1 MLDICR
7 ARLVDTSTSIARR
20 GRSLGVTDMLS
31 MSFNRLS
38 TGKLKNVFRGILIS
52 VQMLAAVFA
61 FELAHFQTKAAVYV
75 SAGIAPP
82 AAWEESV
89 CYAQLA
95 AIPGTLVSQH
105 RTELPKAGATDMLC
119 EFVVL
124 DHAAHVQVLD
134 CQNIEPAH
142 QICGELVQCVLP
154 AVGDLGVQT
163 SHFQPLLIPTA
174 TALDA
179 TGENPLQSRQPCG
192 VAGSVAWVGYSSAVT
207 QGCQTANSKVN
218 PDLASSLGE
227 RGLGW
232 FIQTKTH
239 EIASIPALGYRAGS
253 RLARETATPFDM
265 KPTDFGNC
273 EVAVCRIPFET
284 ARMVFGGLLAVLGSK
299 PWIGCPLGKEIGE
312 RSLQV
317 PQCLLLWDAGRF
329 TQKSKLAG
337 ITMFSP
343 SRAAGV
349 VIDRLAVFEAVRAE
363 AQGKI
368 VGVPDT
374 AELPRQLPRL
384 AVCRVASECHANF
397 HLQESDTSCKVCQML
412 ISTTEKAGL
421 KPRGFQPIRNG

>member
-1 MLDICR
+1 MLNIRR
-7 ARLVDTSTSIARR
+7 AKLFDASQRFASAGRSPLWTCNLSTSFN
-20 GRSLGVTDMLS
+20 GLS
-31 MSFNRLS
+31 NR
-38 TGKLKNVFRGILIS
+38 KIQDVFSS
-52 VQMLAAVFA
+52 VLVSIQMLAAIFA
-61 FELAHFQTKAAVYV
+61 FELSDFQTKFGVDMAAG
-75 SAGIAPP
+75 AAPL
-82 AAWEESV
+82 AAWEEPVSNS
-89 CYAQLA
+89 QLP
-95 AIPGTLVSQH
+95 AIPSALVSQH
-105 RTELPKAGATDMLC
+105 RTELPKAGATDMLG
-119 EFVVL
+119 ELVIL
-124 DHAAHVQVLD
+124 DHAAHVQVLNR
-134 CQNIEPAH
+134 QNIEATH
-142 QICGELVQCVLP
+142 QVGSQFVQCVLP
-154 AVGDLGVQT
+154 AVGDLGVQ
-163 SHFQPLLIPTA
+163 SRYLQPLLIPTA

-179 TGENPLQSRQPCG
+179 TGENPLQPCQPCG
-192 VAGSVAWVGYSSAVT
+192 VVGGVVRICNPLSVT
-207 QGCQTANSKVN
+207 QGRQPRYSKVN
-218 PDLASSLGE
+218 PDLTSSLGE

-253 RLARETATPFDM
+253 RLARETATPFDV

-312 RSLQV
+312 RGLQV

-374 AELPRQLPRL
+374 TKLTRQLPLL
-384 AVCRVASECHANF
+384 AVCRVGSECHANF

-421 KPRGFQPIRNG
+421 KPRGFQPIGNG